1 MMFDWNAFGMV
12 LLFSCIAVL
21 IAAAIMLFIWLS
33 VELSKKRLW
42 VSLLFF
48 VVVILIIAMI
58 TGFGGFGPV
67 VI

>member
-21 IAAAIMLFIWLS
+21 IAVVITLFIWLT
-33 VELSKKRLW
+33 VELSKRKLW
-42 VSLLFF
+42 VLLLFF
-48 VVVILIIAMI
+48 AVVILAVAII